1 MLYQD
6 IWEGVSEVAAAP
18 DVSVVDQLVHTDA
31 NLSGYELSI
40 HKRKCMSGKACEVVL
55 KKMKENVP

>member
-1 MLYQD
+1 M
-6 IWEGVSEVAAAP
+6 AAAP